1 MLFSLLQYYK
11 VDPQSFNG
19 TDEQLALVIGGTA
32 CMWGEWVD
40 GTNLISRTW
49 YECYFVLFFP
59 NSKSPIQKVVCLSMA
74 NDNNW
79 LMESCLDSQNK

>member
-1 MLFSLLQYYK
+1 MFSLILFFQYYK

-49 YECYFVLFFP
+49 YFFLFFFLFFFKAIP
-59 NSKSPIQKVVCLSMA
+59 K
-74 NDNNW
+74 
-79 LMESCLDSQNK
+79 QNQCHIK

>member
-1 MLFSLLQYYK
+1 MFLLFSLLQYYK

-40 GTNLISRTW
+40 GTNLITRTW
-49 YECYFVLFFP
+49 YKYF
-59 NSKSPIQKVVCLSMA
+59 SPKIFSSSDHQIDQLT
-74 NDNNW
+74 DR
-79 LMESCLDSQNK
+79 LID